1 MGELIRNEDES
12 KIQIVNGMEIIE
24 VSEALLTD
32 VRKKINNEKN
42 LSIPIAE
49 LSTLG
54 AGISSLVPEFNTVA
68 QTAVFSTSGL
78 YRVANASTGD
88 VLKIAKNGN
97 AWGSLKTST
106 GKSKMAQFAEVD
118 PVSVTTHSVAA
129 FNPSTML
136 MAAALY
142 SIEKQMSEIAET
154 QKQIMTF
161 LEIKDESDVE
171 GDMETLN
178 ELIKNYKFNW
188 DNDRYVTSSHKMVM
202 DIKRKARSSMLS
214 YQKRVTEV
222 ISLKKI
228 MVAQDQVK
236 SEFIDIEKK
245 LKYYR
250 LNLYTYSLATMME
263 IMLGGNYK
271 EDYISSNKEEIKKMS
286 EDYRKLFEKSSKY
299 IEELSTSSVET
310 NVLKGIGAFGKAVG
324 DFIGSIP
331 LVKEG
336 PVDEFLIDNGTQ
348 LEKNAKNME
357 MKVVHQLA
365 AVENP
370 GTSIFIDKMEDMIQI
385 YNHTEQIYI
394 DDEKLYLVIE

>member
-263 IMLGGNYK
+263 IMLVYHPLIN
-271 EDYISSNKEEIKKMS
+271 
-286 EDYRKLFEKSSKY
+286 
-299 IEELSTSSVET
+299 ST
-310 NVLKGIGAFGKAVG
+310 F
-324 DFIGSIP
+324 
-331 LVKEG
+331 
-336 PVDEFLIDNGTQ
+336 
-348 LEKNAKNME
+348 
-357 MKVVHQLA
+357 
-365 AVENP
+365 
-370 GTSIFIDKMEDMIQI
+370 
-385 YNHTEQIYI
+385 
-394 DDEKLYLVIE
+394 